1 MFKVFNQKSDTKAKH
16 APKDGGAVAVK
27 ESKAD
32 KKAVP
37 AEVVR
42 LGAHKASGI
51 LLQPLVSEKTAHM
64 GSQDTYAFVVGFK
77 VNKVEIAKAFQAMF
91 GVKPMAIRIAIVPEK
106 RKRRGRTFG
115 VRSSW
120 KKAFIRVPKG
130 SKVDIFTGV

>member
-16 APKDGGAVAVK
+16 GPKEEVVQGVK
-27 ESKAD
+27 EKKAD
-32 KKAVP
+32 KKAVK
-37 AEVVR
+37 AEVR

-64 GSQDTYAFVVGFK
+64 GALDTYGFVVGFK
-77 VNKVEIAKAFQAMF
+77 ANKVEIAKAFHAMF
-91 GVKPMAIRIAIVPEK
+91 GIKPLAVRIAIVPEK
-106 RKRRGRTFG
+106 QKRLGRTFG

-120 KKAFIRVPKG
+120 KKALIRVPKG